1 MKFFANK
8 KKRFIFIGAII
19 LLVLA
24 LTVIVVISLITKNG
38 VLKQGFS
45 ISHGCEDMNPV
56 CCAYQSDQKI
66 FDMNDVTLDFYYG
79 AIRGSISG
87 YKDRR
92 VFTTVYFQHKGQDR
106 KVIKILE
113 ENIFSEKYNIYETNR
128 LLANILDLEYNY
140 SEKITIPKEL
150 FINETGI
157 ITFNI
162 YAEVFNENGVSGAS
176 YGASQPI
183 YYKVTGNKVELS
195 TKEFK

>member
-1 MKFFANK
+1 MLDKKGDTTADAAAMADTYLRDNFRALYTQYSDAADYIEQIREKFGEANK
-8 KKRFIFIGAII
+8 SVEQMISDMDEDHLGMLMDLDQSTIKDWDTLAGIIQRIAGIDLSYTASAI
-19 LLVLA
+19 A
-24 LTVIVVISLITKNG
+24 LDPKSA
-38 VLKQGFS
+38 Q
-45 ISHGCEDMNPV
+45 
-56 CCAYQSDQKI
+56 A
-66 FDMNDVTLDFYYG
+66 
-79 AIRGSISG
+79 AA
-87 YKDRR
+87 
-92 VFTTVYFQHKGQDR
+92 
-106 KVIKILE
+106 
-113 ENIFSEKYNIYETNR
+113 SEKYNIYETNR